1 MVVAAAAA
9 DVAVEPAAC
18 EEAPLLVVPDPL
30 LVGEPPLLDE
40 VGEGDCEV
48 VVVGLCDDEV
58 GVGEEDVVVGAS
70 EVATL
75 VLVGEVE
82 RGTDEEEEALPELGV
97 DDTVAGG
104 DVVAVLPDDDD
115 MTVVKKERKRKKE
128 KKTL

>member
-1 MVVAAAAA
+1 MVVAAVAA
-9 DVAVEPAAC
+9 DVAVELPAC

-58 GVGEEDVVVGAS
+58 GVGEEDVVVGA
-70 EVATL
+70 
-75 VLVGEVE
+75 
-82 RGTDEEEEALPELGV
+82 ELGV

-104 DVVAVLPDDDD
+104 DVVAVSPDDDD
-115 MTVVKKERKRKKE
+115 MFGHKRKKE
-128 KKTL
+128 KETL